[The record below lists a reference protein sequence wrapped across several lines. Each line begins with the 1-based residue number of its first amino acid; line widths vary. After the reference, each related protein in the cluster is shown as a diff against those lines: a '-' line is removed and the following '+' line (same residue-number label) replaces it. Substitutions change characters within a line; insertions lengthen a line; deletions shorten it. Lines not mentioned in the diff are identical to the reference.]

1 MIPTTLDSLIARHPA
16 WMFVVAHPGHELR
29 AYHVLERVRPV
40 VAVLTD
46 GSGSTGTPRIGE
58 SRSLLDRIGGSPG
71 AVFGSLTDRDAYDA
85 LMSGRTNRF
94 AALVDAIAD
103 EVVAKDVTAIVID
116 AAEGYNP
123 IHDVCHWIGRSAIS
137 RVVGQNRGVDAF
149 ELDLVGHPE
158 GDGRGIRTAL
168 DGDAFTRKLAAIAA
182 YPALAG
188 EAAAAFEQYGRDA
201 FRSEFLRHVDPAPI
215 PPASWVPYYETVGE
229 ARVRSGLYPSVLR
242 YGLHVRPILEALTA
256 RGVHPDE
263 DALRPA
269 HQ

>member
-1 MIPTTLDSLIARHPA
+1 M
-16 WMFVVAHPGHELR
+16 
-29 AYHVLERVRPV
+29 LERVRPS

-46 GSGSTGTPRIGE
+46 GSGSASTSRIGE
-58 SRSLLDRIGGSPG
+58 SRSVIDRIGGSP
-71 AVFGSLTDRDAYDA
+71 ARVFGALTDRDAYDA

-94 AALVDAIAD
+94 GELVDAIAD
-103 EVVAKDVTAIVID
+103 EVLAKDVTAIVID

-123 IHDVCHWIGRSAIS
+123 IHDVCHWIGRTAIN
-137 RVVGQNRGVDAF
+137 RVVDRNRPIDGF

-158 GDGRGIRTAL
+158 GDGWGVRIAL

-188 EAAAAFEQYGRDA
+188 EATAAFEQYGRDA
-201 FRSEFLRHVDPAPI
+201 FRSEFLRHVQPAPI
-215 PPASWVPYYETVGE
+215 PPASWIPYYETVGE
-229 ARVRSGLYPSVLR
+229 ARVRSGLYSSVLR

>member
-1 MIPTTLDSLIARHPA
+1 
-16 WMFVVAHPGHELR
+16 MFVVAHPGHELR

-46 GSGSTGTPRIGE
+46 GSGSAATPRIGG
-58 SRSLLDRIGGSPG
+58 SRSLLDRIGGSPA

-103 EVVAKDVTAIVID
+103 EVVARDVTAIVID

-137 RVVGQNRGVDAF
+137 RVVGQKRGVDAF

-158 GDGRGIRTAL
+158 GDGRGVRIAL

-188 EAAAAFEQYGRDA
+188 EAAAAFAQYGRDA
-201 FRSEFLRHVDPAPI
+201 FQSEFLRHVEPAAI

-229 ARVRSGLYPSVLR
+229 ARVRSGQYPSVLR

>member
-1 MIPTTLDSLIARHPA
+1 M
-16 WMFVVAHPGHELR
+16 
-29 AYHVLERVRPV
+29 LERVRPV

-137 RVVGQNRGVDAF
+137 RVAGQNRGVDAF

-158 GDGRGIRTAL
+158 GDGRGIRSTL

>member
-1 MIPTTLDSLIARHPA
+1 
-16 WMFVVAHPGHELR
+16 MFVVAHPGHELR
-29 AYHVLERVRPV
+29 AHHLLERVRPV

-46 GSGSTGTPRIGE
+46 GSGSTSTPRIDQ
-58 SRSLLDRIGGSPG
+58 SRSVLARIGGSPA
-71 AVFGSLTDRDAYDA
+71 AVFGSLSDRDAYDA

-94 AALVDAIAD
+94 GELVDAIAD
-103 EVVAKDVTAIVID
+103 EVLARGVTAIVID

-137 RVVGQNRGVDAF
+137 RVVDQNRALDAF
-149 ELDLVGHPE
+149 ELDLVGHPG
-158 GDGRGIRTAL
+158 GDGPGVRLAL
-168 DGDAFTRKLAAIAA
+168 DDDAFMHKLAAITA

-201 FRSEFLRHVDPAPI
+201 FRTEFLRQVEPAPI

-229 ARVRSGLYPSVLR
+229 ARVRSGLYSSVLR
-242 YGLHVRPILEALTA
+242 YGAHVRPILEALTS
-256 RGVHPDE
+256 RGVQPDE

>member
-1 MIPTTLDSLIARHPA
+1 
-16 WMFVVAHPGHELR
+16 MFVVAHPGHELR
-29 AYHVLERVRPV
+29 AYHLLERVRPV

-46 GSGSTGTPRIGE
+46 GSGSASTSRIDE
-58 SRSLLDRIGGSPG
+58 SRSVIDRIGGSPA
-71 AVFGSLTDRDAYDA
+71 AVFGSLTDRDAYGA
-85 LMSGRTNRF
+85 LMSGRPNGF
-94 AALVDAIAD
+94 GELVDKIAD
-103 EVVAKDVTAIVID
+103 DVLARGVTAIVID

-123 IHDVCHWIGRSAIS
+123 VHDVCHWIGRSAI
-137 RVVGQNRGVDAF
+137 RWLVAQDRAIDAF

-158 GDGRGIRTAL
+158 GDGRGVRIAL
-168 DGDAFTRKLAAIAA
+168 DDAAFMRKLAAIAA

-188 EAAAAFEQYGRDA
+188 EAAAAFELYGRDA
-201 FRSEFLRHVDPAPI
+201 FRTEFLRHVEPAPI

-229 ARVRSGLYPSVLR
+229 ARVHSGLYSSVLR
-242 YGLHVRPILEALTA
+242 YGVHVRPILEALTS